1 MKNLMPFRK
10 NDSFPFGGCDILVA
24 PRHGKPKESL
34 IMMKTSL
41 IFLVV
46 ALAIALPAL
55 AQTPDAPPAPDVLP
69 VVVERATTPDAPA
82 PHQTTGQKIADALRA
97 RGLSEN
103 ATITLISL
111 LPIVELRGAIPV
123 GHVIVPNPTPGKT
136 FTRPNLLR
144 AARIYLWA
152 VVGNMIPVPF
162 ILLLLGPISRFC
174 MRVPVGKRFFDWLFA
189 RTRRKTAGLEKYKFF
204 ALTVFVAVPLPVTGA
219 WTGAMAGW
227 LIGMPFWSAFFSTF
241 LGVLAAG
248 VVMTALSLMGWWG
261 AAIALVALLALLAA
275 SLFRR

>member
-1 MKNLMPFRK
+1 MTKT
-10 NDSFPFGGCDILVA
+10 ILV
-24 PRHGKPKESL
+24 PL
-34 IMMKTSL
+34 
-41 IFLVV
+41 
-46 ALAIALPAL
+46 ALLLALALPAR
-55 AQTPDAPPAPDVLP
+55 AQNPPPNTPPAPDVLP
-69 VVVERATTPDAPA
+69 IVVERATTPDAPA
-82 PHQTTGQKIADALRA
+82 PAQTTGQKIADALRA

-103 ATITLISL
+103 TTITLISL

-123 GHVIVPNPTPGKT
+123 GHVIVPNPTPGRT

-174 MRVPVGKRFFDWLFA
+174 MRAPLGKRFFDWLFA

-261 AAIALVALLALLAA
+261 AAIALIALLALLAT